1 MTPRVCI
8 CMWYDDGIREYADYA
23 KRINEEY
30 CRKHGIDLIYGSRKY
45 YKDRKSYWEKV
56 PFVYSVMDS
65 YDYVIWIDADAFF
78 YKDSVNILDLIQ
90 EISKDKD
97 FIFSMDYNP
106 QNIYDINTGVF
117 IVKCT
122 PYAKVIMNEWAN
134 NQMLVDTSPYPDWPE
149 QGVIRGMVMR
159 NFMDLANRCVVLQY
173 GILQHFFEYELE
185 PVVTKGC
192 KLNTR
197 PLILHLA
204 ANPADQRI
212 LKTKTYWE
220 THFAHKV

>member
-30 CRKHGIDLIYGSRKY
+30 ARKY
-45 YKDRKSYWEKV
+45 GFDVVVRSKPYYQGRSLAWEKV
-56 PFVYSVMDS
+56 PLVLDLLDAYEYVM
-65 YDYVIWIDADAFF
+65 WMDADAFF
-78 YKDSVNILDLIQ
+78 YKDAISILDLIQ
-90 EISKDKD
+90 AAPDKE
-97 FIFSMDYNP
+97 FIFSNDYNP
-106 QNIYDINTGVF
+106 QLYTDINAGVF
-117 IVKCT
+117 IVKSNA
-122 PYAKVIMNEWAN
+122 YSKMIMKEWVEN
-134 NQMLVDTSPYPDWPE
+134 LNLIELNPYPDFHE
-149 QGVIRGMVMR
+149 QGVIRGMVMT
-159 NFMDLANRCVVLQY
+159 NHMELANHCVVLQY

-185 PVVTKGC
+185 PVVTKGF

-212 LKTKTYWE
+212 LKTKAYWD
-220 THFAHKV
+220 THFAHKG